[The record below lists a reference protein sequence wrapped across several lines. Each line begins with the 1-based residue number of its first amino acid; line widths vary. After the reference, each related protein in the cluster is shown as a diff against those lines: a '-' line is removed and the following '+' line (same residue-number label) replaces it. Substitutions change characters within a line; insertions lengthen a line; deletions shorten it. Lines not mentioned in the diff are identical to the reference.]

1 MVETILPILDLSF
14 EGRLDDFV
22 DLLPSDFS
30 EHSPI
35 TRKKDVEF
43 MADLL
48 QSESKIVQHSKVE
61 SNRPEK

>member
-1 MVETILPILDLSF
+1 MKGILPILDLSV

-22 DLLPSDFS
+22 DLLPSNFS

-35 TRKKDVEF
+35 TREKDVKF

-48 QSESKIVQHSKVE
+48 QSESEIV
-61 SNRPEK
+61 